1 MYSSKLTE
9 VDAFSDLIRGVRA
22 HGSLFGSSTLSP
34 PWALHFVDG
43 APLTLCTVLTG
54 SGWIVPEHRPPE
66 PLRARETIVVRG
78 PGTFTF
84 VDEVATRA
92 EPIACG
98 EHCATP
104 EQGGTRHRRGWHD
117 DGGDA
122 GGGNDRSGNGSDGN
136 ESSGNGSS
144 GNGSDGNESSGNGSS
159 GNGSDGNESSGN
171 GSSGN
176 GSDGEGATTLIVGA
190 YPVRGE
196 ISRRLLDAL
205 PVVLRVDAGGTADPV
220 LDHLAAEVAV
230 DTPGQQVV
238 LDRLLDWLLVCTLRE
253 WFDRPGGEP
262 PAWWAAQRDPM
273 VGHAL
278 RLLHAEPA
286 APWTVAALAERTGVS
301 RSTPAKRFADLV
313 GEPPLTYLT
322 RWRMTLAADLLV
334 EREAAT
340 VADIARTVGY
350 SDPFGFSAAFKRV
363 RGVNPSDFRRTAT
376 TL

>member
-1 MYSSKLTE
+1 M
-9 VDAFSDLIRGVRA
+9 DAFSDLIRGVRA

-66 PLRARETIVVRG
+66 PLRARETVVVRG

-84 VDEVATRA
+84 VDEVGTRA

-117 DGGDA
+117 DGGDTGGDCGGDVGGDYGGDA
-122 GGGNDRSGNGSDGN
+122 GDSRRDG
-136 ESSGNGSS
+136 
-144 GNGSDGNESSGNGSS
+144 D
-159 GNGSDGNESSGN
+159 D
-171 GSSGN
+171 
-176 GSDGEGATTLIVGA
+176 ATTTLIVGA

-205 PVVLRVDAGGTADPV
+205 PVVLRVDAGGTSDPV

-238 LDRLLDWLLVCTLRE
+238 LDRLLDWMLVCTLRE

-262 PAWWAAQRDPM
+262 PAWWAAQRDPA

-286 APWTVAALAERTGVS
+286 APWTVAALAERAGVS
-301 RSTPAKRFADLV
+301 RSTLAKRFADLV

-334 EREAAT
+334 DREAAT
-340 VADIARTVGY
+340 VADVARTVGY
-350 SDPFGFSAAFKRV
+350 SDPFGFSTAFKRV
-363 RGVNPSDFRRTAT
+363 RGVTPSDFRRTAT
-376 TL
+376 TP

>member
-1 MYSSKLTE
+1 M
-9 VDAFSDLIRGVRA
+9 DAFSDLIRGVRA

-54 SGWIVPEHRPPE
+54 AGWIVPEHGPPE
-66 PLRARETIVVRG
+66 PLRARETVVVRG
-78 PGTFTF
+78 PATFTF
-84 VDEVATRA
+84 VDEVGTGA

-117 DGGDA
+117 PGGGTGDGPGGGTGDGPDGGT
-122 GGGNDRSGNGSDGN
+122 GDGP
-136 ESSGNGSS
+136 
-144 GNGSDGNESSGNGSS
+144 DGHAA
-159 GNGSDGNESSGN
+159 DGP
-171 GSSGN
+171 
-176 GSDGEGATTLIVGA
+176 GATTLIVGA

-205 PVVLRVDAGGTADPV
+205 PVVLRVDAGSTADPV

-238 LDRLLDWLLVCTLRE
+238 LDRLLDWMLVCTLRE

-262 PAWWAAQRDPM
+262 PAWWAAQRDPV
-273 VGHAL
+273 VGDAL

-286 APWTVAALAERTGVS
+286 APWTVAALAEHTGVS
-301 RSTPAKRFADLV
+301 RSTLAKRFADLV

-334 EREAAT
+334 ERKAAT
-340 VADIARTVGY
+340 IADIARTVGY

-363 RGVNPSDFRRTAT
+363 RGANPSDFRRTAT
-376 TL
+376 TS

>member
-1 MYSSKLTE
+1 M
-9 VDAFSDLIRGVRA
+9 DAFSDLIRGVRA

-43 APLTLCTVLTG
+43 APLTLCTVVTG
-54 SGWIVPEHRPPE
+54 AGWIVPEHGPPE

-78 PGTFTF
+78 PATFTF
-84 VDEVATRA
+84 VDEVGTRA

-104 EQGGTRHRRGWHD
+104 EQGGTRHRRGWNDPGGDTGHGLGGDTGDGPGGNPD
-117 DGGDA
+117 DG
-122 GGGNDRSGNGSDGN
+122 S
-136 ESSGNGSS
+136 
-144 GNGSDGNESSGNGSS
+144 
-159 GNGSDGNESSGN
+159 
-171 GSSGN
+171 
-176 GSDGEGATTLIVGA
+176 GATTLIVGA

-205 PVVLRVDAGGTADPV
+205 PVVLRVDEGGTGDPV
-220 LDHLAAEVAV
+220 LDHLAAEVAI

-238 LDRLLDWLLVCTLRE
+238 LDRLLDWMLVCTLRE

-262 PAWWAAQRDPM
+262 PAWWAAQRDPV
-273 VGHAL
+273 VGDAL

-301 RSTPAKRFADLV
+301 RSTLAKRFGDLV

-334 EREAAT
+334 ERKAAT
-340 VADIARTVGY
+340 IADIARTVGY

-363 RGVNPSDFRRTAT
+363 RGVNPSEFRRTVT
-376 TL
+376 TS

>member
-1 MYSSKLTE
+1 M
-9 VDAFSDLIRGVRA
+9 DAFSDLIRGVRA

-54 SGWIVPEHRPPE
+54 SGWIVPEHHPPE
-66 PLRARETIVVRG
+66 RLRAHETIVVRG

-84 VDEVATRA
+84 VDEIGTRA
-92 EPIACG
+92 EPVACG
-98 EHCATP
+98 EHCAAP

-117 DGGDA
+117 DGGEA
-122 GGGNDRSGNGSDGN
+122 GGEGPDDDGG
-136 ESSGNGSS
+136 EAGGE
-144 GNGSDGNESSGNGSS
+144 GADDDGGEAGGE
-159 GNGSDGNESSGN
+159 GADDDG
-171 GSSGN
+171 
-176 GSDGEGATTLIVGA
+176 GATTLIVGA

-262 PAWWAAQRDPM
+262 PAWWAAQRDPV

-286 APWTVAALAERTGVS
+286 APWTVAALAGRTGVS
-301 RSTPAKRFADLV
+301 RSTLAKRFADLV

-340 VADIARTVGY
+340 VADVARTVGY

-376 TL
+376 AP